1 LQDWRKKQLGMGC
14 DKSIMGRSVKILNT
28 DAFKG
33 NTFWQ
38 KHPSYV
44 WKDLVFAQQDKEH
57 WHKSQQ
63 H

>member
-1 LQDWRKKQLGMGC
+1 MGC
-14 DKSIMGRSVKILNT
+14 DKSIIGRSVKILNT

-57 WHKSQQ
+57 WHKSQ
-63 H
+63 HH